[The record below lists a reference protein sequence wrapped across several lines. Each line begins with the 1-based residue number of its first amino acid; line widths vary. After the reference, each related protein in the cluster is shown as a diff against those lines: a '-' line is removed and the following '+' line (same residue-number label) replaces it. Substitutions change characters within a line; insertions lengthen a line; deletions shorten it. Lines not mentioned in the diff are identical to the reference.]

1 MSRMQLE
8 SKLYWQRDHEEM
20 QYDHMP
26 YWWRYTSGL
35 RKLKKGV
42 LHQRDLGGMFPIRG
56 DRMWNKLYHIRPAR
70 AKQKASMTKLLQI
83 YNYNPEDVEYWYDTK
98 LPIHPRRP
106 HAYYW

>member
-8 SKLYWQRDHEEM
+8 SKLYWQRDHDERCNDM
-20 QYDHMP
+20 LP
-26 YWWRYTSGL
+26 SWYWHCAGV

-56 DRMWNKLYHIRPAR
+56 NRMWNKLHHIRPSR

-83 YNYNPEDVEYWYDTK
+83 YNYNPEGVEYWYDTK

-106 HAYYW
+106 HSYFW